1 MVYIYIY
8 GLYLHL
14 WFIST
19 INHSDFPLPNF
30 GREPLQGQRQLNL
43 TAGRWRW
50 PTPRGQHGD
59 AEVDTQILT
68 ELMDPMG
75 KPREGNL

>member
-1 MVYIYIY
+1 MVY
-8 GLYLHL
+8 
-14 WFIST
+14 T
-19 INHSDFPLPNF
+19 INHSCHSDFPLPNF

-59 AEVDTQILT
+59 AEVDAQILT

-75 KPREGNL
+75 KPPWFSKEISDFCYEVCL